1 MEPISVATTRDQIGS
16 LIYEMNQKVGEL
28 QKKMSTPTR
37 TVWTVDRITR
47 KAVQKDANISRFRA
61 VFDQIPCPKLSPLS
75 WHHRLRG
82 AASRT
87 QHLTKFQALQSE
99 KTKDAEQR
107 CTKLQEDFD
116 LKVKAL
122 LEEGHTREPGPQ
134 TCAPDF
140 IFKMALR
147 LLFVLAATRCA
158 EASLRGNLHASAG
171 SMSTDQL
178 RETVLQEVMAALGT
192 GNRVTD
198 KRLQRIEAVLKPTF
212 VAMPKNE
219 HGKLED
225 AAARYV
231 LHRLFAHRHA
241 MQIKGLQAD
250 GMDWKNVTTSKVLE
264 ELGASPEHVPSF
276 VLSLFEERLKDQGL
290 GLHELTVLAAT
301 LEHLIHDEAVH
312 RLEVVYEAHGLSQDA
327 RVKEVALQD
336 LIDTYMTLFLVGSQN
351 FSATSVSK
359 ERDMIVESYPGWQE
373 TRKFT
378 MQVRSSMV
386 AEKGSSSDPNFA
398 LENFSFRAAT
408 EIVEEIGERYGRWQ
422 DSECRD
428 LKTSLLKSEHAG
440 TGRVLLKDF
449 YSAALGGQWQF
460 SESIEYLRELGA
472 LDESDPSHLAVF
484 IPNYVNSQSNCVA
497 SSSIYSVCCI
507 NECEALMGHLEAK
520 VAAPQA
526 APKEILEIVASL
538 PSATVRTPRQLP
550 ETLTARL
557 EEVAAQHGGSV
568 PLHGRLFAQ
577 WLHHAYPRE
586 CPYPHAAGKT
596 SPMTADEWM
605 QARGQA
611 VSATTLGRAACSQMW
626 SMGANGSADCKPG
639 G

>member
-1 MEPISVATTRDQIGS
+1 
-16 LIYEMNQKVGEL
+16 
-28 QKKMSTPTR
+28 
-37 TVWTVDRITR
+37 
-47 KAVQKDANISRFRA
+47 
-61 VFDQIPCPKLSPLS
+61 
-75 WHHRLRG
+75 
-82 AASRT
+82 
-87 QHLTKFQALQSE
+87 
-99 KTKDAEQR
+99 
-107 CTKLQEDFD
+107 
-116 LKVKAL
+116 
-122 LEEGHTREPGPQ
+122 
-134 TCAPDF
+134 
-140 IFKMALR
+140 
-147 LLFVLAATRCA
+147 
-158 EASLRGNLHASAG
+158 
-171 SMSTDQL
+171 MSTDQL

-198 KRLQRIEAVLKPTF
+198 KRLKSIEAVLKPTF

-231 LHRLFAHRHA
+231 LHRLFVQRHA

-264 ELGASPEHVPSF
+264 EHVPSF

-301 LEHLIHDEAVH
+301 LEHLIHDEAVQ

-359 ERDMIVESYPGWQE
+359 ERDLIVESYPGWQE

-386 AEKGSSSDPNFA
+386 ADKGSSSDPNFA

-428 LKTSLLKSEHAG
+428 LKASLLKSEHAG

-472 LDESDPSHLAVF
+472 LDESDRSHLAVF

-526 APKEILEIVASL
+526 EPKEILEIVASL
-538 PSATVRTPRQLP
+538 PSATVRTPR
-550 ETLTARL
+550 TLS
-557 EEVAAQHGGSV
+557 G
-568 PLHGRLFAQ
+568 LH
-577 WLHHAYPRE
+577 E
-586 CPYPHAAGKT
+586 
-596 SPMTADEWM
+596 S
-605 QARGQA
+605 
-611 VSATTLGRAACSQMW
+611 LGF
-626 SMGANGSADCKPG
+626 D
-639 G
+639 

>member
-1 MEPISVATTRDQIGS
+1 
-16 LIYEMNQKVGEL
+16 
-28 QKKMSTPTR
+28 
-37 TVWTVDRITR
+37 
-47 KAVQKDANISRFRA
+47 
-61 VFDQIPCPKLSPLS
+61 
-75 WHHRLRG
+75 
-82 AASRT
+82 
-87 QHLTKFQALQSE
+87 
-99 KTKDAEQR
+99 
-107 CTKLQEDFD
+107 
-116 LKVKAL
+116 
-122 LEEGHTREPGPQ
+122 
-134 TCAPDF
+134 
-140 IFKMALR
+140 MALR

-198 KRLQRIEAVLKPTF
+198 KRLKSIEAVLKPTF

-231 LHRLFAHRHA
+231 LHRLFVQRHA

-264 ELGASPEHVPSF
+264 EHVPSF

-301 LEHLIHDEAVH
+301 LEHLIHDEAVQ

-351 FSATSVSK
+351 FSATSISK
-359 ERDMIVESYPGWQE
+359 ERDLIVESYPGWQE

-386 AEKGSSSDPNFA
+386 ADKGSSSDPNFA

-428 LKTSLLKSEHAG
+428 LKASLLKSEHAG

-472 LDESDPSHLAVF
+472 LDESDRSHLAVF
-484 IPNYVNSQSNCVA
+484 IPNYVNSQSNCAA

-526 APKEILEIVASL
+526 EPKEILEIVASL
-538 PSATVRTPRQLP
+538 PSATVRTPRELP

-557 EEVAAQHGGSV
+557 HEVAAQHGGSV

-586 CPYPHAAGKT
+586 CPYPHTAGKT

-605 QARGQA
+605 QARGQP
-611 VSATTLGRAACSQMW
+611 VSATTEDMKRYVDAVPSAPAPVGLPWSGEEQLVTSTKPKGSSGTWGGLLRNVFFVIFGLTAAFSFGTHVWQAGRKARSPLLPCVHKQHAC
-626 SMGANGSADCKPG
+626 
-639 G
+639 